1 CVQCSNLLAKV
12 ASCRSVWCR
21 FNGLALTWLKKC
33 TQRQKVAMMN
43 KSHLAVAIRMA
54 IEEQS
59 QQKHKPVSQK
69 MFVAGRQCGMTRLKR
84 LWMQAKGIF

>member
-1 CVQCSNLLAKV
+1 
-12 ASCRSVWCR
+12 
-21 FNGLALTWLKKC
+21 
-33 TQRQKVAMMN
+33 MMN